1 MVRALDAG
9 TCYPKYMEFRRI
21 NNLPPYVFTIINDL
35 KIEGRRNGDDIMD
48 FGFGNPDLPSPDI
61 AVEKL
66 CEAAQNPRNHRY
78 SLSRG
83 LPKLREAI
91 CELYENKFGVQL
103 DPETEAINTIGAK
116 EGLSHLMWL
125 WSKQAMQSSFLHPL
139 TQYTSTRRFS
149 QERKLGKSPYQREQT
164 FLAQC
169 KKDGNIA
176 GPNQKLFFCL
186 SRTTPRQHVLI

>member
-9 TCYPKYMEFRRI
+9 TGYPKHMEFRRI

-91 CELYENKFGVQL
+91 CELYENKFGYSLTPVSY
-103 DPETEAINTIGAK
+103 T
-116 EGLSHLMWL
+116 HLTL
-125 WSKQAMQSSFLHPL
+125 P
-139 TQYTSTRRFS
+139 TN
-149 QERKLGKSPYQREQT
+149 RE
-164 FLAQC
+164 
-169 KKDGNIA
+169 
-176 GPNQKLFFCL
+176 
-186 SRTTPRQHVLI
+186 V